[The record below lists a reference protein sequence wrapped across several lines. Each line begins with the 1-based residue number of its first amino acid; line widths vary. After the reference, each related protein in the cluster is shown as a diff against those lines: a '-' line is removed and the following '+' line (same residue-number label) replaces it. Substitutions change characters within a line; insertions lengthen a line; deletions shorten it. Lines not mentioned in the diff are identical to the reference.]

1 MKEVLMFT
9 IFHAKITRYPLM
21 PVQKNILFKWISHY
35 ESHGGP
41 WLGKFPWRECR
52 FYWSDAMA
60 QSDVLGAASSFSG
73 DVYLQNE
80 ATDSWAASGK
90 WDPEI
95 WGALI
100 APSAVHE
107 LRHLYQRRKLG
118 LLIYAVL
125 ALPVLVTFKAATLLT
140 SHRLKTL
147 PRGKLSSSGH
157 WSASRGFL
165 FLRERQEASHSLE
178 YSSL

>member
-35 ESHGGP
+35 ESHGGS

-80 ATDSWAASGK
+80 ATDSWTASGK

-125 ALPVLVTFKAATLLT
+125 ALPVLRNLTLEKDASAVAEKAE
-140 SHRLKTL
+140 KII
-147 PRGKLSSSGH
+147 K
-157 WSASRGFL
+157 
-165 FLRERQEASHSLE
+165 QETDRIALEKFNRIWRIHS
-178 YSSL
+178 

>member
-95 WGALI
+95 WGL
-100 APSAVHE
+100 
-107 LRHLYQRRKLG
+107 
-118 LLIYAVL
+118 
-125 ALPVLVTFKAATLLT
+125 
-140 SHRLKTL
+140 
-147 PRGKLSSSGH
+147 
-157 WSASRGFL
+157 
-165 FLRERQEASHSLE
+165 
-178 YSSL
+178 

>member
-90 WDPEI
+90 WGPEI

-125 ALPVLVTFKAATLLT
+125 ALPVLRNLTLEKDASAVAEKAE
-140 SHRLKTL
+140 KII
-147 PRGKLSSSGH
+147 K
-157 WSASRGFL
+157 
-165 FLRERQEASHSLE
+165 QETDRIALEKFNRIWRIHS
-178 YSSL
+178 

>member
-35 ESHGGP
+35 ESHGGS

-100 APSAVHE
+100 APRNLTLEKDASAVAE
-107 LRHLYQRRKLG
+107 KAEKIIKQETDR
-118 LLIYAVL
+118 I
-125 ALPVLVTFKAATLLT
+125 ALEKFN
-140 SHRLKTL
+140 RIW
-147 PRGKLSSSGH
+147 RI
-157 WSASRGFL
+157 
-165 FLRERQEASHSLE
+165 HS
-178 YSSL
+178 

>member
-118 LLIYAVL
+118 LLIYAIL
-125 ALPVLVTFKAATLLT
+125 ALPVLRNLTLEKDASAVAEKAE
-140 SHRLKTL
+140 KII
-147 PRGKLSSSGH
+147 K
-157 WSASRGFL
+157 
-165 FLRERQEASHSLE
+165 QETDRIALE
-178 YSSL
+178 KFNRIWRIQS

>member
-35 ESHGGP
+35 ESHGGS

-80 ATDSWAASGK
+80 ATDSWAASGRRYMAMRK
-90 WDPEI
+90 HPYPPSFMSTPACSMETAV
-95 WGALI
+95 GAD
-100 APSAVHE
+100 A
-107 LRHLYQRRKLG
+107 
-118 LLIYAVL
+118 
-125 ALPVLVTFKAATLLT
+125 
-140 SHRLKTL
+140 
-147 PRGKLSSSGH
+147 
-157 WSASRGFL
+157 
-165 FLRERQEASHSLE
+165 
-178 YSSL
+178 

>member
-1 MKEVLMFT
+1 MFT

-35 ESHGGP
+35 ESHGGS

-125 ALPVLVTFKAATLLT
+125 ALPVLRNLTLEKDASAVAEKAE
-140 SHRLKTL
+140 KII
-147 PRGKLSSSGH
+147 K
-157 WSASRGFL
+157 
-165 FLRERQEASHSLE
+165 QETDRIALEKFNRIWRIHS
-178 YSSL
+178 